1 MGFWDLIMAK
11 KCPRCGGNMK
21 NEWNRTTTLNGRVQP
36 FLWGW
41 WCKRC
46 NLFLNKQTGGISM
59 GDF

>member
-1 MGFWDLIMAK
+1 MAK